1 MKMLAGALAL
11 LLIGSIA
18 YTWLGWPERHQ
29 QALTVNAAQGKQ
41 SQADLDADSGP
52 ALRQQAQE
60 YRLIAQRTLFRS
72 DRQGF
77 QAELPETS
85 NQRGRPAVP
94 KVRLLGVI
102 LTQGEPASAMIMEEK
117 SKKSRLL
124 KLGDELGQWKVQD
137 IASDHLLLGWE
148 DQEHKIQLRKF

>member
-1 MKMLAGALAL
+1 MKMLASALAL

-29 QALTVNAAQGKQ
+29 QALSVTAAEGKQ
-41 SQADLDADSGP
+41 NQPGLESDGGP
-52 ALRQQAQE
+52 VLKQQAQQ

-77 QAELPETS
+77 EAQVSETP
-85 NQRGRPAVP
+85 NQRSRPSVP

-124 KLGDELGQWKVQD
+124 KLGDELGQWKIQD
-137 IASDHLLLGWE
+137 IASDHLLLSWE
-148 DQEHKIQLRKF
+148 NQEHKIQLRKF